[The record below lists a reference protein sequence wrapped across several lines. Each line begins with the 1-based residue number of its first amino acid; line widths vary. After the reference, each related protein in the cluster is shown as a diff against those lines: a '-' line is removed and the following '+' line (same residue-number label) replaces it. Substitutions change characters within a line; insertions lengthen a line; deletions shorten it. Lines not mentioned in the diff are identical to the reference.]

1 MKSPL
6 RLVATMARP
15 SRLKLPRLPVGAVTA
30 EESLGQRLA
39 RFRKERGFTQMELAQ
54 RMGITQAL
62 ITDYERD
69 KLRPYAEMVVRFAL
83 ALGLSTDEV
92 LGVRA
97 SATAAEARVP
107 RRFLRRLEALA
118 QLPKRDQEALLRTI
132 DAFLGLRGASTKGR
146 AA

>member
-1 MKSPL
+1 MNSSL
-6 RLVATMARP
+6 TLAFMGRP
-15 SRLKLPRLPVGAVTA
+15 SRFKLPRLSATSVELEA
-30 EESLGQRLA
+30 SLGERLA
-39 RFRKERGFTQMELAQ
+39 RFRKERGFTQVELAQ

-83 ALGLSTDEV
+83 ALDLATDEV

-97 SATAAEARVP
+97 SPHAAPRIP
-107 RRFLRRLEALA
+107 RRFLRRLEALS
-118 QLPKRDQEALLRTI
+118 QLPKRDQEALLRAI
-132 DAFLGLRGASTKGR
+132 DAFLGLRASGAKGR

>member
-6 RLVATMARP
+6 TLAFMARP
-15 SRLKLPRLPVGAVTA
+15 SRLKLPRLPAASIEGD
-30 EESLGQRLA
+30 ESLGERLA
-39 RFRKERGFTQMELAQ
+39 RFRKERGFTQVELAQ
-54 RMGITQAL
+54 CMGITQAL

-83 ALGLSTDEV
+83 ALALGLATDEV
-92 LGVRA
+92 LGLRA
-97 SATAAEARVP
+97 APLASVARIP
-107 RRFLRRLEALA
+107 RRFLRRLEALS

-132 DAFLGLRGASTKGR
+132 DAFLGLRTGAKGR

>member
-1 MKSPL
+1 VNSAL
-6 RLVATMARP
+6 TLAIAMARP
-15 SRLKLPRLPVGAVTA
+15 SRLKLPRLPDATS

-39 RFRKERGFTQMELAQ
+39 RFRKERGFTQVELAL

-92 LGVRA
+92 LGVRP
-97 SATAAEARVP
+97 SVVAAEARVP

-132 DAFLGLRGASTKGR
+132 DAFLELRAGKRR

>member
-1 MKSPL
+1 MPAL
-6 RLVATMARP
+6 NLVMARP
-15 SRLKLPRLPVGAVTA
+15 SRLKLPRLPEASVEG
-30 EESLGQRLA
+30 EESLGVRLA
-39 RFRKERGFTQMELAQ
+39 RFRKERGFTQVELAQ

-92 LGVRA
+92 LGVRV
-97 SATAAEARVP
+97 AAHAAVARIP
-107 RRFLRRLEALA
+107 RRFLRRLEALS

-132 DAFLGLRGASTKGR
+132 DAFLGLRTGSPNGR

>member
-1 MKSPL
+1 
-6 RLVATMARP
+6 
-15 SRLKLPRLPVGAVTA
+15 
-30 EESLGQRLA
+30 
-39 RFRKERGFTQMELAQ
+39 MELAQ

-83 ALGLSTDEV
+83 ALSLSTDEV

-107 RRFLRRLEALA
+107 RRFLRRIEALA

-132 DAFLGLRGASTKGR
+132 DAFLGLRGGATKGR

>member
-1 MKSPL
+1 MNSPL
-6 RLVATMARP
+6 TLAFMARP
-15 SRLKLPRLPVGAVTA
+15 SRLKLPRLPAASIEGD
-30 EESLGQRLA
+30 ESLGERLA
-39 RFRKERGFTQMELAQ
+39 RFRKERGFTQVELAQ

-83 ALGLSTDEV
+83 ALGLATDEV
-92 LGVRA
+92 LGLRA
-97 SATAAEARVP
+97 APLASVARIP
-107 RRFLRRLEALA
+107 RRFLRRLEALS

-132 DAFLGLRGASTKGR
+132 DAFLGLRAGGPKGR

>member
-1 MKSPL
+1 MNSGPTL
-6 RLVATMARP
+6 ALVMARP
-15 SRLKLPRLPVGAVTA
+15 SRLKLPALPGDSSRET
-30 EESLGQRLA
+30 LGQRLA
-39 RFRKERGFTQMELAQ
+39 RFRKEKGFTQVELAQ

-83 ALGLSTDEV
+83 ALGTSTDEV
-92 LGVRA
+92 LGVRKTKPA
-97 SATAAEARVP
+97 GAFAN

-118 QLPKRDQEALLRTI
+118 HLPKRDQEALLRTI
-132 DAFLGLRGASTKGR
+132 DAFLALRSGKPSGR